1 MADNFKNLSEKNQEF
16 YIALHFCNRHYR
28 SIIATLISLYTELT
42 SLPKRIKEPLAIQM
56 RLAWWHEQF
65 QAVTIPSNA
74 PPEIIIL
81 KPYNMADLLTAIEY
95 EYVHGDENYVG
106 QSGYELFKLIAT
118 IMNCQNDSDNAGKY
132 GRYYHYH
139 SSNIDWE
146 YPQATLPFKLRF
158 LRIPIILNTQNQSLL
173 RLFYRL
179 IKNFLV

>member
-1 MADNFKNLSEKNQEF
+1 MIDNHKQLSEKNQEF

-65 QAVTIPSNA
+65 QSNTIPSNA
-74 PPEIIIL
+74 PPEITIL
-81 KPYNMADLLTAIEY
+81 KPYNIRDLLTAIEY
-95 EYVHGDENYVG
+95 EYVHRDKNYVG
-106 QSGYELFKLIAT
+106 QSSYELFKLIAT
-118 IMNCQNDSDNAGKY
+118 IMDCQNDADNAGKY
-132 GRYYHYH
+132 GRYYAL
-139 SSNIDWE
+139 NNKQEE
-146 YPQATLPFKLRF
+146 YPKIRLPFKLRF

-179 IKNFLV
+179 IKNFLI